1 MGYETGGGRFF
12 KSALPRTPTRKN
24 FDWRGGGAMGVPLT
38 GRLKGKGSLEISLR
52 ATEKMFVAKILP
64 GGKAIILC
72 TGPSST

>member
-12 KSALPRTPTRKN
+12 KSALPGPPPAN
-24 FDWRGGGAMGVPLT
+24 FDWRGGGATGVPLT

-72 TGPSST
+72 NGPSST